1 MTNKTVN
8 QREYKVFRNYKGE
21 YIIIWTDMQK
31 QCIYNGRDLEEL
43 ERGYFP
49 KDENQLKSI
58 MSFYSK
64 YNKKG

>member
-1 MTNKTVN
+1 M
-8 QREYKVFRNYKGE
+8 FRDSKGD

-31 QCIYNGRDLEEL
+31 QSIYNVRDLEEV

-58 MSFYSK
+58 MSVYSK
-64 YNKKG
+64 YK

>member
-1 MTNKTVN
+1 MSNKTVN
-8 QREYKVFRNYKGE
+8 QRGYKVFRDSKGD

-31 QCIYNGRDLEEL
+31 QSIYNVRDLEEV

-58 MSFYSK
+58 MSVYSK
-64 YNKKG
+64 YK